1 MIQMFEADALLLKE
15 LNKGIEFVEKVK
27 HELRVASC
35 ELRVQTRK
43 LLAQILSSKH

>member
-27 HELRVASC
+27 HELRVASY
-35 ELRVQTRK
+35 EFK
-43 LLAQILSSKH
+43 LTSY